1 MKSWVCYLIAFSL
14 VLLGLKTTAHAD
26 RAVPVVDSLEQGRM
40 NAVKKAHQMTDLR
53 FVPLDSF
60 YANPTK
66 TYKAGQECQGLI
78 YSSVKENHT
87 FVGMDVSFH
96 TFMTAL
102 NNPRSVM
109 YTENV
114 SKPPYN
120 GTNCG
125 AYYGT
130 VCSGLVTY
138 ALGLNVYIK
147 SYDFASSDKFELVND
162 QSSKGVQIADVIN
175 SGGHVQLVTGIKRN
189 PSDGKVS
196 EIEIC
201 EGVRPGCRRV
211 TLSRKE
217 LDNKLSKKKQK
228 LYRYK
233 YLNNNKYTPLTDF
246 VAVEGEK
253 ITPFK
258 YNNEICTSH
267 GDKACFID
275 GDSVVLNLFNE
286 SKTVEIYRNSVLY
299 KVLDTGGKVDV
310 VVKGLPYGDYKA
322 RTVNGK
328 NNSDFTYWQII
339 DVNVRIDSKK
349 SIVSYQSKN
358 ARPVYVEFCSLS
370 GGRPSKGVFELTNM
384 DIQNGFV
391 NVSKYT
397 SSLKQKRYVKVH
409 FESDYGRVTN
419 RPIVWK

>member
-1 MKSWVCYLIAFSL
+1 M
-14 VLLGLKTTAHAD
+14 
-26 RAVPVVDSLEQGRM
+26 
-40 NAVKKAHQMTDLR
+40 
-53 FVPLDSF
+53 
-60 YANPTK
+60 
-66 TYKAGQECQGLI
+66 
-78 YSSVKENHT
+78 
-87 FVGMDVSFH
+87 
-96 TFMTAL
+96 
-102 NNPRSVM
+102 
-109 YTENV
+109 
-114 SKPPYN
+114 
-120 GTNCG
+120 
-125 AYYGT
+125 
-130 VCSGLVTY
+130 
-138 ALGLNVYIK
+138 
-147 SYDFASSDKFELVND
+147 
-162 QSSKGVQIADVIN
+162 
-175 SGGHVQLVTGIKRN
+175 
-189 PSDGKVS
+189 
-196 EIEIC
+196 
-201 EGVRPGCRRV
+201 
-211 TLSRKE
+211 
-217 LDNKLSKKKQK
+217 
-228 LYRYK
+228 
-233 YLNNNKYTPLTDF
+233 NNNKYTPLTDF